1 MKALVYTG
9 TQELV
14 YRDEKNPLEVSGES
28 ILKVH
33 ASGICGSDMHAYH
46 GKDERRIPPLILGH
60 EVSGEIQNGK
70 FKGKNVVLNP
80 LITCGE
86 CQYCTK
92 GREHLCPSRVL
103 LGMNRPIE
111 RQGAFAE
118 LISSPDSNIYE
129 IPNGLDKNE
138 APVAEPTAVS
148 LHAVLIGEESL
159 KKPLSECRTLVQGG
173 GAIGLL
179 CGLILSKIKGNKN
192 IVLSDPNKLRLN
204 ECSKYLDAKFV
215 RPEDKEIQSNSF
227 DIVFDTVGLERSRQQ
242 AIDVVKPGGSIIHIG
257 LTQPAGPFNFR
268 KMTLQEVTVI
278 VTYCYTNKDFE
289 ETLKI
294 LANKDIGPLD
304 WIEFRDLKNGWE
316 AFKQIH
322 DGTCVAPK
330 IILLP

>member
-14 YRDEKNPLEVSGES
+14 YRDEKNPSEANGES

-46 GKDERRIPPLILGH
+46 GKDDRRIPPLILGH
-60 EVSGEIQNGK
+60 EVSGEVQNGK
-70 FKGKNVVLNP
+70 FKGKDVVLNP
-80 LITCGE
+80 LITCGKCDY
-86 CQYCTK
+86 CQK
-92 GREHLCPSRVL
+92 GREHLCPTRII

-118 LISSPDSNIYE
+118 FVSTPDKNIYE
-129 IPNGLDKNE
+129 IPKGLDKNE

-148 LHAVLIGEESL
+148 LHAVLVGEESL
-159 KKPLSECRTLVQGG
+159 KKHLSECRTFIQGG

-192 IVLSDPNKLRLN
+192 IVLSDPNKLRLK
-204 ECSKYLDAKFV
+204 ECAKYLDANFV
-215 RPEDKEIQSNSF
+215 TPDDKEIKSNSF
-227 DIVFDTVGLERSRQQ
+227 DIVFDTVGLEISRQQ

-268 KMTLQEVTVI
+268 KMTLQEITVI
-278 VTYCYTNKDFE
+278 GTYCYTNTDFE
-289 ETLKI
+289 QTLKI

-304 WIEFRDLKNGWE
+304 WIEFRDLKNGGD

-322 DGTCVAPK
+322 DGTCVSPK